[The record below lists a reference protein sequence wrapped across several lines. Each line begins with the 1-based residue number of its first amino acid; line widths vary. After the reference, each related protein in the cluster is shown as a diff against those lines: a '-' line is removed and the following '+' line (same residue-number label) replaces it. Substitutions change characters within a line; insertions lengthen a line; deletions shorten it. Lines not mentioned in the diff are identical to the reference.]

1 MTGRR
6 RLAIAVAGAVTLL
19 APAAQAGVAVKG
31 IDTGSFPTVR
41 VSVLT
46 SEPSP
51 YPPRLRENGQPVT
64 IARAENLGRA
74 KSVVLAIDRSQSMRG
89 APLAQAVAAARA
101 FLAAK
106 PGADRLAPDVVAPN
120 HELIADP
127 YAERTFLRVAE
138 GNGPIPPS

>member
-1 MTGRR
+1 MTERR
-6 RLAIAVAGAVTLL
+6 RLAIAVAGAVALL

-46 SEPSP
+46 SEASA
-51 YPPRLRENGQPVT
+51 YPPKLRENGQPVT

-106 PGADRLAPDVVAPN
+106 PGADRLAVA
-120 HELIADP
+120 
-127 YAERTFLRVAE
+127 TFATSR
-138 GNGPIPPS
+138 SC